1 MSNKEYRMRCIEAI
15 AQTGVREPRRIV
27 VDADQLLEWVCAEDK
42 ADDEAPKRGRP
53 KAADKA

>member
-1 MSNKEYRMRCIEAI
+1 MSDKEYKIRCIEAI
-15 AQTGVREPRRIV
+15 AQTGVREPQRLIA
-27 VDADQLLEWVCAEDK
+27 DAQRLVEWVCAEDK